1 MRHIAVPKRRGQL
14 RLHAWLSAP
23 PDRLGSMEHQTTL
36 TRHINAS
43 PDKVWAVI
51 SDIPGSAATL
61 SGVESIQMLSEGG
74 YGEGTRWKETRTM
87 MGRAET
93 VEMWVSQAEPPSAG
107 RAGSTTVKALQGGA
121 DYTTRFVLAE
131 HDRGTD
137 LALTFGAEMV
147 KPTLL
152 GKVMMAL
159 FGRLGMRITRKA
171 LARDVAEIAAKA
183 ESL

>member
-1 MRHIAVPKRRGQL
+1 MDHK
-14 RLHAWLSAP
+14 
-23 PDRLGSMEHQTTL
+23 TTL
-36 TRHINAS
+36 ARHVNAS

-61 SGVESIQMLSEGG
+61 SGVDSVQMLSEGG

-93 VEMWVSQAEPPSAG
+93 VEMWVSQAEPPSAA
-107 RAGSTTVKALQGGA
+107 RAGTTTVKALQGGA
-121 DYTTRFVLAE
+121 DCTTRFILAE
-131 HDRGTD
+131 RDGGTD
-137 LALTFGAEMV
+137 LTLTFGAEVV

-152 GKVMMAL
+152 SKVAMAL
-159 FGRLGMRITRKA
+159 FGRIGMSMTRKM
-171 LARDVAEIAAKA
+171 LARDLSEIAAKA